1 MSLVDKIIIEI
12 PVYPTENKDKLKNI
26 MKYMFPGIKI
36 KEKLVR
42 DSNRDI
48 EYTVL
53 VGESNLLNTLEP
65 LRRTIERER
74 IKQVFKDLLFHGER
88 DFGFEIWL
96 DKQTLLKKKI
106 TYVTGEKRALG
117 HVRILIYTQKKELLR
132 KWFIL

>member
-1 MSLVDKIIIEI
+1 MSLIDKIIIKI

-36 KEKLVR
+36 KEDLVR
-42 DSNRDI
+42 DSSRDI
-48 EYTVL
+48 EYTIL
-53 VGESNLLNTLEP
+53 IGESNSLNTLEP
-65 LRRTIERER
+65 LRRTIEREG
-74 IKQVFKDLLFHGER
+74 IKQVFKDLLLYGER

-117 HVRILIYTQKKELLR
+117 YVKILIYTKKKELLR